1 MLARLKA
8 WMGGPWSREGS
19 WQFQQPPEALW
30 PLIADTARFNEALKT
45 PKYAVEELPQ
55 ADGSVLRLARTRF
68 GPVELEWEEHPF
80 EWVADRSFT
89 QTRVFRKGPF
99 RTFGPLFEIV
109 PEGTGSRAR
118 YILRVEPANMLGRI
132 LLAGGFMARSIALV
146 DRLMRNAAEFAAG
159 AAPQIF
165 DYAPP
170 PPPRGTRARID
181 AMVRRL
187 QDGPYGHGLAQRLAE
202 HLLTAQEVDLMRL
215 RPRALARLW
224 GVPDRAVIELCLAA
238 VREGLMALRWDLL
251 CPRCRGAKVTATALD
266 RLPTGAH
273 CPSCNIEYGRD
284 FARNVELTF
293 QPASTVRAITMGEYC
308 LSGPGSTP
316 HVKVQQI
323 LAPGEARE
331 VAADLPPGPYRLR
344 TLEPGGECDIEFDG
358 SGFPELIAEQDRV
371 TAGPPQ
377 PRGTMRC
384 VNRLNRRAT
393 VIIESRHW
401 VAEAL
406 TAYQATLL
414 QGFRDLFADQ
424 VLRPGDE
431 VGIEQVTLLF
441 TDLRGSTALYE
452 RMGDAGAYHLV
463 REHFAFLAEAV
474 READGAIVKTIGD
487 AVMAAFGDP
496 AKAVSA
502 ALAIQN
508 RVSVFNTAHGP
519 EAIAIKL
526 GLHQGPCIAVTLN
539 DRLDYFGSTVNLA
552 ARLQGQSH
560 GGDIVLSERLAADP
574 AVAALIAPFHPDPD
588 RASLRG
594 LARPVPF
601 RRITAAALVSSVKSD
616 DPAPRPSG
624 ELSGSSSDP
633 GLGQ

>member
-1 MLARLKA
+1 MLARVKTWL
-8 WMGGPWSREGS
+8 GGLCSRGGS
-19 WQFQQPPEALW
+19 WTFQQPPEVLW

-45 PKYAVEELPQ
+45 PKYTVKDIPQ
-55 ADGSVLRLARTRF
+55 ADGSMLHLARTGF

-80 EWVADRSFT
+80 EWVVNRSFT

-109 PEGTGSRAR
+109 PDGTGSRAR
-118 YILRVEPANMLGRI
+118 YVLRVEPANALGW
-132 LLAGGFMARSIALV
+132 LLLTCGFMARSIALV
-146 DRLMRNAAEFAAG
+146 DKLIRNASEFASG
-159 AAPQIF
+159 ATSHVF
-165 DYAPP
+165 EYTPP
-170 PPPRGTRARID
+170 PPSPEVGARLE
-181 AMVRRL
+181 AMVQRL
-187 QDGPYGHGLAQRLAE
+187 EAGPYGHGLARRLAK

-215 RPRALARLW
+215 RPRGLARLW
-224 GVPDRAVIELCLAA
+224 NTPDRACIELCLAA
-238 VREGLMALRWDLL
+238 VREGLLTLRWDLL
-251 CPRCRGAKVTATALD
+251 CPRCRGAKMTATALD
-266 RLPTGAH
+266 QLPTEAH
-273 CPSCNIEYGRD
+273 CTSCNIDYGRD

-293 QPASTVRAITMGEYC
+293 QPAADVRAISMGEYC

-323 LAPGEARE
+323 LAAGEVRAL
-331 VAADLPPGPYRLR
+331 AADLPPGPYRLR

-358 SGFPELIAEQDRV
+358 SGFPELVVAEKSV
-371 TAGPPQ
+371 TAGRPQ
-377 PRGTMRC
+377 PAGTIRFM
-384 VNRLNRRAT
+384 NRLNRRAT
-393 VIIESRHW
+393 VIVESRHW

-406 TAYQATLL
+406 TAHQATLL

-452 RMGDAGAYHLV
+452 RIGDAGAYRLV

-474 READGAIVKTIGD
+474 RAADGAIVKTIGD
-487 AVMAAFGDP
+487 AVMAAFADP

-519 EAIAIKL
+519 ESIAIKL

-552 ARLQGQSH
+552 ARLQGESH

-601 RRITAAALVSSVKSD
+601 RRITAAAL
-616 DPAPRPSG
+616 
-624 ELSGSSSDP
+624 LDP
-633 GLGQ
+633 GQS